1 MMLLVIDN
9 FEQFKIFFDV
19 IYDITE
25 LIELQLF
32 KTHMTCTILDKAHTR
47 FMSVEYK
54 SDFFASY
61 EIDDVESVTL
71 FADDVAKIIKSVNK
85 IDNVILQTNDN
96 YLICKVES
104 KNGNSRIF
112 EFVLPAD
119 HIESPQPPS
128 LDLPIAFK
136 MNLDDLKQAIKDLK
150 IIKSDVL
157 QFNVMDDLI
166 GVTAGIETTSNYVY
180 NVVSDVK
187 VDDNITAKYSLGYIE
202 QLLKF
207 EKISKVG
214 EFHMKTDYPL
224 VYSFED
230 EVMGVRISGL
240 IAPRLEVE

>member
-1 MMLLVIDN
+1 MFLEIDN

-19 IYDITE
+19 VYDITE

-54 SDFFASY
+54 ADFFASY

-85 IDNVILQTNDN
+85 IDNVILETNDD

-104 KNGNSRIF
+104 RKGNSRVF
-112 EFVLPAD
+112 EFVLPAE

-128 LDLPIAFK
+128 LELSTRFI

-150 IIKSDVL
+150 IIGSDVI
-157 QFNVMDDLI
+157 QFNVVNNLVSVI
-166 GVTAGIETTSNYVY
+166 AGVETTSNYAY
-180 NVVSDVK
+180 NIITDVD
-187 VDDNITAKYSLGYIE
+187 VEGGITAKYSLSYLE

-207 EKISKVG
+207 DKISKNG
-214 EFHMKTDYPL
+214 EFRLETNYPL
-224 VYSFED
+224 LYSFED
-230 EVMGVRISGL
+230 ETMGVNVKGL